1 MILGILSLSDRIGYI
16 ESCTTLQ
23 IEDEFHFV
31 LQCPKYVQ
39 LKKKYLNAYYYKS
52 PSTFK
57 LFQLLDSRH
66 IPTLVGLGKY
76 IQHAVMLRN
85 NE

>member
-1 MILGILSLSDRIGYI
+1 MILGILSLSDRIGYF

-39 LKKKYLNAYYYKS
+39 LKKKYLNAY
-52 PSTFK
+52 
-57 LFQLLDSRH
+57 
-66 IPTLVGLGKY
+66 
-76 IQHAVMLRN
+76 
-85 NE
+85 